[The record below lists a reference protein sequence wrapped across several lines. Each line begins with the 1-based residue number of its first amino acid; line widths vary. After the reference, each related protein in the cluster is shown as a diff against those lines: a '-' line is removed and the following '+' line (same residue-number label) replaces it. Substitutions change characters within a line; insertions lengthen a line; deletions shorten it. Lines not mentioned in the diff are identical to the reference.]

1 MERTTIVAEERVMYR
16 LRRLAAARG
25 VSLGALVREALAEKL
40 ERDQPPL
47 SFVGA
52 AGERRPGDVEARV
65 ADEDGHYTPDDPR
78 GA

>member
-1 MERTTIVAEERVMYR
+1 MLYR
-16 LRRLAAARG
+16 LRRLAEARG
-25 VSLGALVREALAEKL
+25 VSFSEIVREALAEKL

-52 AGERRPGDVEARV
+52 AGQRRPGDVEARV